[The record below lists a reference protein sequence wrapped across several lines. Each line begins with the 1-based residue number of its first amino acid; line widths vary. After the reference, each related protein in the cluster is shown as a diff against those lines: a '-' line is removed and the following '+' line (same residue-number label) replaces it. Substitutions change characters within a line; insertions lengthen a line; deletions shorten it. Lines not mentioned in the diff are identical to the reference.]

1 MNKTIRKLILP
12 VIVVVLTTMP
22 ACIGDNFELDKLSTH
37 VYARSEW
44 NIPVAYGKLSVQ
56 DIVDMLDSSTNDLII
71 ADEQNA
77 VVFRLQ
83 DTMLSNTA
91 ADIFTLHN
99 QDFYMNIGSSDYD
112 AAGGFVG
119 NTVVIQKN
127 DTQYP
132 FGVFTGQL
140 LDSILFFN
148 SDLRIK
154 INSNIEHGG
163 QLIITF
169 PEVKKNG
176 VKYTKAISIE
186 PQDGTFTYN
195 VLFNDIKGHSLDL
208 TNANDPNSLF
218 IQYTLLLNDNGSG
231 TFDASQSMNIDIEM
245 YNNKY
250 DWLHGYVG
258 QFENMLGPS
267 AINLDFLSAVSS
279 GTFHLDDPKIDF
291 IVINSFGL
299 PAQYGFDYAIVHNE
313 RLNRD
318 DNLDG
323 VPYFLTNPQYLPIPP
338 NTYPSTISS
347 VSDTVSL
354 FGEESNVSTLLFNL
368 PSYIEYAVKIK
379 LNPDVTNTE
388 PNYMTKDSR
397 IDVISVLDIPFRGR
411 ASGIAFTDTLAF
423 DFTQDSSIFDIV
435 ENVKLKLEIGNG
447 FPHDIRIQGVITDMY
462 GTPLDSLFLTL
473 DQQFIIES
481 GKIVN
486 GRIDQ
491 ENGKTFKTTVV
502 EYNKDRFDKWNT
514 ATHIIIFAH
523 YNTTLPA
530 QGDQESVIY
539 YMDYGVDV
547 RISGEIV
554 IEIDQHL

>member
-1 MNKTIRKLILP
+1 MA
-12 VIVVVLTTMP
+12 VVVLTTLP
-22 ACIGDNFELDKLSTH
+22 ACIDDNFELDKLSTH

-44 NIPVAYGKLSVQ
+44 SIPIAYGKLNIQ
-56 DIVDMLDSSTNDLII
+56 DMVDMLDSTASDII
-71 ADEQNA
+71 SADEQNA
-77 VVFRLQ
+77 VVFRFQ
-83 DTMLSNTA
+83 DTMLSSTA

-99 QDFYMNIGSSDYD
+99 QDFNMNIDVSDYD
-112 AAGGFVG
+112 AAGGFAG

-132 FGVFTGQL
+132 FGVATSQL
-140 LDSILFFN
+140 LDSILFYS

-154 INSNIEHGG
+154 VNSNIEHGG

-169 PEVKKNG
+169 PEIKKNG
-176 VKYTKAISIE
+176 VKYTKAIPIE
-186 PQDGTFTYN
+186 PQSGSFTYN
-195 VLFNDIKGHSLDL
+195 VLHNDILGHSLDL

-218 IQYTLLLNDNGSG
+218 IQYTLILNDNGSG
-231 TFDASQSMNIDIEM
+231 TFNASQSMDIDIEM
-245 YNNKY
+245 YNNTY

-258 QFENMLGPS
+258 EFENILGPS
-267 AINLDFLSAVSS
+267 AINLDFLSSVAS
-279 GTFHLDDPKIDF
+279 GSFYLENPKIDF
-291 IVINSFGL
+291 IVINSFGM

-318 DNLDG
+318 DNLVG
-323 VPYFLTNPQYLPIPP
+323 VPYFLTNPQFLPIPP
-338 NTYPSTISS
+338 NTYPAAISTT
-347 VSDTVSL
+347 SDTVSL
-354 FGEESNVSTLLFNL
+354 FGDGSNVSTLLYDL

-397 IDVISVLDIPFRGR
+397 IDVISVLDIPFRGYT
-411 ASGIAFTDTLAF
+411 SGIGFTDTIAF
-423 DFTQDSSIFDIV
+423 DFAQDSSIFDIV

-473 DQQFIIES
+473 DEQFIIES

-486 GRIDQ
+486 GRINQ
-491 ENGKTFKTTVV
+491 ETGKTYKTTVV
-502 EYNKDRFDKWNT
+502 EYNKERFDKWST
-514 ATHIIIFAH
+514 ATHIIIFAQ

-530 QGDQESVIY
+530 QGAAQESVIY

-547 RISGEIV
+547 NISGELV
-554 IEIDQHL
+554 IEIDDHL